1 MNLGIVMEI
10 RHLKLQENSS
20 TYIICTKFLRYNARG
35 AITHSIIWSYIEEV
49 RHTPTAKVSFL
60 YSHERLHGW
69 DQYEQGKHPAHKH
82 ITLQYF

>member
-1 MNLGIVMEI
+1 MKIAAHILYVQSFSDTMLGELLLTPSSGRI
-10 RHLKLQENSS
+10 LKKSGTHQQP
-20 TYIICTKFLRYNARG
+20 KF
-35 AITHSIIWSYIEEV
+35 
-49 RHTPTAKVSFL
+49 SFL